1 MKRLKE
7 AVQKVLKSAIRV
19 TLNLFQGLII
29 RKMRSRN
36 KFGMTLLR
44 TFDSFLEGASNFF
57 FIEPLDDL
65 PFVYLMNLSYLVLTD
80 SGESGKTCY
89 RIIETMK

>member
-36 KFGMTLLR
+36 KFGMTLFQTLG
-44 TFDSFLEGASNFF
+44 TASYFEWFSLPSPYSNFSMV
-57 FIEPLDDL
+57 P
-65 PFVYLMNLSYLVLTD
+65 
-80 SGESGKTCY
+80 
-89 RIIETMK
+89 